1 MRIENAES
9 GKRKVFPALENVSE
23 NLHSQRKKDKNV
35 LVKSFSVVTNCNGR
49 NWEECEMK
57 HD

>member
-1 MRIENAES
+1 MKIENEES

-49 NWEECEMK
+49 N
-57 HD
+57 